1 MGERPWSESFGEVAF
16 SFRAITTHIDGVLEQ
31 LLSDVVGISV
41 VGP

>member
-16 SFRAITTHIDGVLEQ
+16 SFRVITAHIDEVLEQ
-31 LLSDVVGISV
+31 LFSDVVGISA